1 MYKEKEIYCAYLQME
16 TIFVGLDDR
25 LSISWDK
32 DAGGGM
38 VVKDNTPDITIPYN
52 IGGMNWNKN
61 FSVFG

>member
-1 MYKEKEIYCAYLQME
+1 MHICKWKL
-16 TIFVGLDDR
+16 FVGLDDR

-38 VVKDNTPDITIPYN
+38 VVKDITPDITIPYN